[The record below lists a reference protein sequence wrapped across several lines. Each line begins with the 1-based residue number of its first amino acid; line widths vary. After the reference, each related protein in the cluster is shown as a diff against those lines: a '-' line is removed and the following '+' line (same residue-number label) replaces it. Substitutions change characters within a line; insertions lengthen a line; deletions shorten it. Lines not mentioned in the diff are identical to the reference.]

1 MLKRILAVQLLGN
14 QSNAGAWL
22 LPDAA
27 FQFTVIAFASIKMM
41 EKEQN

>member
-22 LPDAA
+22 LPDVA
-27 FQFTVIAFASIKMM
+27 FQFTVMSSASIKMM
-41 EKEQN
+41 EKDQN